1 MQKPYEIAIYQINSL
16 CQQTNK
22 IRLVRISVTT
32 IDSFVFDY
40 TWSQFFS
47 SLAEWVIRLKVKT
60 MDRVGIESEKKV
72 TSWMGICLPRQ
83 QSKHNHIQI
92 TELSCELL
100 KLEWSVVFV
109 LVVGHMGLNVLVAN
123 HFHTELLS
131 GIKNAPLRGG
141 LKKLIKFSIKG

>member
-1 MQKPYEIAIYQINSL
+1 
-16 CQQTNK
+16 
-22 IRLVRISVTT
+22 
-32 IDSFVFDY
+32 
-40 TWSQFFS
+40 
-47 SLAEWVIRLKVKT
+47 

-83 QSKHNHIQI
+83 QSKHNHIQMP
-92 TELSCELL
+92 ELSCEWL

-141 LKKLIKFSIKG
+141 LKKLIKFSIKGWVGGSGGGQILLKKNKNHAFKIHFRPF